1 MTAAFHQL
9 HRAGQ
14 RASEAFA
21 QQIEGSQ
28 ITPRQYAV
36 MAAIAETDLP
46 SQTDLVTITGV
57 DRSTL
62 ADIIRRLVRRGIV
75 HRRRTKEDAR
85 AYQLKL
91 TQKGEDE
98 LATVEAAARAA
109 DDALLSV
116 LSTQERQTFLDG
128 LSRIVGT
135 APFALKSTTSKPKR
149 PARY

>member
-1 MTAAFHQL
+1 MTAAFHLL

-21 QQIEGSQ
+21 QQIEGGDM
-28 ITPRQYAV
+28 TPRQYSV
-36 MAAIAETDLP
+36 MASIAETDRP
-46 SQTDLVTITGV
+46 SQTDLVTVTGV

-62 ADIIRRLVRRGIV
+62 ADIVRRLVRRGLV

-91 TQKGEDE
+91 TQKGEAE
-98 LATVEAAARAA
+98 LASVQAAARAA

-116 LSTQERQTFLDG
+116 LSTQEREMFLEG

-135 APFALKSTTSKPKR
+135 APFALKAASSKPKR
-149 PARY
+149 SARY